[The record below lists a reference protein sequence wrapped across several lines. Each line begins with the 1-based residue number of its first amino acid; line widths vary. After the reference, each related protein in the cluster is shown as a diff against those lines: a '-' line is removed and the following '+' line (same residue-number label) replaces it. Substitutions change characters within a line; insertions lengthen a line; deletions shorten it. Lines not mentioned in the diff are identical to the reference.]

1 MRTVIIGGTF
11 NPVHIGHLMLA
22 EEVRLQEGFER
33 VVFIPSNRPAH
44 KVVDGTTVDQRLEM
58 LKRALVGYDV
68 TLETCELA
76 RDGISYSIDTV
87 RYLLEHYT
95 LTDRPALVLGDDL
108 FESFQTWKDAVELS
122 RLAELL
128 VAHRRYAHR
137 LESPWPHRYLNNKL
151 LEVSSTEVRQRVRA
165 GMAWRP
171 LVPAA
176 VAQYIEEQ
184 HLYIETQHP
193 QAESPRP

>member
-33 VVFIPSNRPAH
+33 VVFVPSNKPAH

-58 LKRALVGYDV
+58 LQLAVQGYRV
-68 TLETCELA
+68 TVETCELA

-87 RYLLEHYT
+87 RYLREHYD
-95 LTDRPALVLGDDL
+95 LTGRPALVLGDDL
-108 FESFQTWKDAVELS
+108 FESFSTWKDAAELS

-128 VAHRRYAHR
+128 VAHRKFPGD
-137 LESPWPHRYLNNKL
+137 LDSPWPHRYLKNKL
-151 LEVSSTEVRQRVRA
+151 IDVSSTEIRERVRT
-165 GMAWRP
+165 GMAWKA
-171 LVPAA
+171 LVPPM
-176 VAQYIEEQ
+176 VADYVESHQ
-184 HLYIETQHP
+184 LYR
-193 QAESPRP
+193 ESSPS

>member
-1 MRTVIIGGTF
+1 MKTVIIGGTF

-44 KVVDGTTVDQRLEM
+44 KSVDGTTVDQRLEM
-58 LKRALVGYDV
+58 LKLALDGYEV

-87 RYLLEHYT
+87 RYLLKHYE
-95 LTDRPALVLGDDL
+95 LTGRPALVLGDDL
-108 FESFQTWKDAVELS
+108 FETYQTWKDAEELS

-128 VAHRRYAHR
+128 VAHRRYAHEI
-137 LESPWPHRYLNNKL
+137 ESPWPHRYMNNKL
-151 LEVSSTEVRQRVRA
+151 IEVSSTEVRHRVRA
-165 GMAWRP
+165 GLAWKP
-171 LVPAA
+171 LVPRV
-176 VAQYIEEQ
+176 VAEYIESH
-184 HLYIETQHP
+184 HLYR
-193 QAESPRP
+193 ESQRP